1 MQGVFL
7 RPPESRPFGKS
18 VGSFYVKT
26 EELCPWILFTLQGHG
41 YPAYLVGG
49 CVRDMLLEHRPHDWD
64 ICTGA
69 LPEQVM
75 ALFPGS
81 RPTGLAH
88 GTVTVVIGSRQVEVT
103 TFRTE
108 GSYADHRHPDR
119 VAFVTE
125 LTEDLSRRD
134 FTMNAIALAADGL
147 LADPFGGVED
157 IREKRI
163 RCVGEPALR
172 FEEDALRMLRA
183 LRFSAKLGFTIEIN
197 TLLAIQEK
205 APLAATLAAERVRE
219 ELEKLLLT
227 DAPETVHPLM
237 EMGLLDAYLLD
248 RPLFS
253 PLFRK
258 LRRLPRKALYR
269 WAGLAVL
276 LCRLGCIDSAED
288 FLRSLRLDSRSIR
301 CCTAA
306 EQLLRQ
312 PLPTTPLAWKK
323 ALHAWE
329 VPGVSCAAAVSDAL
343 YGGQSLKE
351 LRAVLRSGE
360 CFSLKH
366 LAVSGDDLL
375 ALGLRGRA
383 LGEMLNFLLDYVM
396 EFPENNRRELLL
408 SLAGGGSE
416 E

>member
-1 MQGVFL
+1 MATIA
-7 RPPESRPFGKS
+7 PPK
-18 VGSFYVKT
+18 YVRQ
-26 EELCPWILFTLQGHG
+26 ILFTLQGHG

-269 WAGLAVL
+269 WAGLTVL

-301 CCTAA
+301 CCAAA

-343 YGGQSLKE
+343 YGGQSLKA

>member
-1 MQGVFL
+1 MATIA
-7 RPPESRPFGKS
+7 PPK
-18 VGSFYVKT
+18 YVRQ
-26 EELCPWILFTLQGHG
+26 ILFTLQGHG

-49 CVRDMLLEHRPHDWD
+49 CVRDMLLGHRPHDWD

-88 GTVTVVIGSRQVEVT
+88 GTVTVVLGSRQVEVT

-108 GSYADHRHPDR
+108 GGYADHRHPDR
-119 VAFVTE
+119 VAFVSE

-163 RCVGEPALR
+163 RCVGEPARR

-183 LRFSAKLGFTIEIN
+183 LRFSARLGFTIEIN
-197 TLLAIQEK
+197 TLLAMQEK

-237 EMGLLDAYLLD
+237 EMGLLDAYLRD

-269 WAGLAVL
+269 WAGLSVL

-301 CCTAA
+301 CCAAA

-343 YGGQSLKE
+343 YGGQSQKE

-396 EFPENNRRELLL
+396 EYPENNRRELLL

>member
-1 MQGVFL
+1 MAAIT
-7 RPPESRPFGKS
+7 PPK
-18 VGSFYVKT
+18 YVRQ
-26 EELCPWILFTLQGHG
+26 ILFTLQAHG

-49 CVRDMLLEHRPHDWD
+49 CVRDILLERRPHDWD
-64 ICTGA
+64 ICTAA
-69 LPEQVM
+69 LPEQVL

-81 RPTGLAH
+81 RPTGIRH
-88 GTVTVVIGSRQVEVT
+88 GTVTVVLGSRQVEVT

-108 GSYADHRHPDR
+108 SAYADHRHPDR
-119 VAFVTE
+119 VAFVGE

-147 LADPFGGVED
+147 LADPFGGVDD

-183 LRFSAKLGFTIEIN
+183 LRFSAKLGFTIEIH

-205 APLAATLAAERVRE
+205 APLAATLAPERVRE

-248 RPLFS
+248 RPAGGAIW
-253 PLFRK
+253 RR
-258 LRRLPRKALYR
+258 LRRLPRRPLYR
-269 WAGLAVL
+269 WTGFAVL
-276 LCRLGCIDSAED
+276 LRRLGCIASVED
-288 FLRSLRLDSRSIR
+288 FLHALRLDSRSIR
-301 CCTAA
+301 CCAAA
-306 EQLLRQ
+306 EELLRA
-312 PLPTTPLAWKK
+312 PLPATPLAWKK
-323 ALHAWE
+323 ALHAWD
-329 VPGVSCAAAVSDAL
+329 VPCVSCAAEVSDAL
-343 YGGQSLKE
+343 YGGQSAKA

-366 LAVSGDDLL
+366 LAVTGDDLL
-375 ALGLRGRA
+375 GLGLRGRE
-383 LGEMLNFLLDYVM
+383 LGDMLNFLLDYVM
-396 EFPENNRRELLL
+396 EYPENNRRDMLL

>member
-1 MQGVFL
+1 MATIA
-7 RPPESRPFGKS
+7 PPK
-18 VGSFYVKT
+18 YVRQ
-26 EELCPWILFTLQGHG
+26 ILFTLQGHG

-343 YGGQSLKE
+343 YGGQSLKA

-383 LGEMLNFLLDYVM
+383 LGEMLNFLLEYVM

>member
-1 MQGVFL
+1 MAAIT
-7 RPPESRPFGKS
+7 PPK
-18 VGSFYVKT
+18 YVRQV
-26 EELCPWILFTLQGHG
+26 LFTLQGRG

-49 CVRDMLLEHRPHDWD
+49 CVRDMLLEKRPHDWD
-64 ICTGA
+64 ICTAA
-69 LPEQVM
+69 LPEQVL

-81 RPTGLAH
+81 RPTGLQH

-108 GSYADHRHPDR
+108 GGYADHRHPDR
-119 VAFVTE
+119 VSFVGE

-147 LADPFGGVED
+147 LADPFGGVTD

-183 LRFSAKLGFTIEIN
+183 LRFSAKLGFTLEIN

-205 APLAATLAAERVRE
+205 APLAATLAAERVRD

-227 DAPETVHPLM
+227 EAPETVHPLM
-237 EMGLLDAYLLD
+237 EMGLLDAYLHD
-248 RPLFS
+248 RPAAG
-253 PLFRK
+253 PQWRR
-258 LRRLPRKALYR
+258 LRRLPRRALFR
-269 WAGLAVL
+269 WAGFAVL
-276 LCRLGCIDSAED
+276 LQRFGCICSAED
-288 FLRSLRLDSRSIR
+288 FLHALRLDTRSIR
-301 CCTAA
+301 ICAAA
-306 EQLLRQ
+306 EQLLRE

-323 ALHAWE
+323 ALHTWD
-329 VPGVSCAAAVSDAL
+329 VPSVNCAATVSDAL
-343 YGGQSLKE
+343 YGGQSSKA

-366 LAVSGDDLL
+366 LAVTGDDLL
-375 ALGLRGRA
+375 NLGLRGRD
-383 LGEMLNFLLDYVM
+383 LGEMLNFLLEYVM
-396 EFPENNRRELLL
+396 EFPENNRRDLLL

>member
-1 MQGVFL
+1 MATIA
-7 RPPESRPFGKS
+7 PPK
-18 VGSFYVKT
+18 YVRQ
-26 EELCPWILFTLQGHG
+26 ILFTLQGHG

-88 GTVTVVIGSRQVEVT
+88 GTVTVVLGSRQVEVT

-108 GSYADHRHPDR
+108 GGYADHRHPDR
-119 VAFVTE
+119 VAFVSE

-163 RCVGEPALR
+163 RCVGEPARR

-197 TLLAIQEK
+197 TLLAMQEK

-237 EMGLLDAYLLD
+237 EMGLLDAYLRD

-269 WAGLAVL
+269 WAGLSVL

-301 CCTAA
+301 CCAAA

-343 YGGQSLKE
+343 YGGQSQKA

-383 LGEMLNFLLDYVM
+383 LGEMLNFLLEYVM

>member
-1 MQGVFL
+1 MATIA
-7 RPPESRPFGKS
+7 PPK
-18 VGSFYVKT
+18 YVRQ
-26 EELCPWILFTLQGHG
+26 ILFTLQGHG

-227 DAPETVHPLM
+227 DAPETVYPLM

-269 WAGLAVL
+269 WAGLTVL

>member
-1 MQGVFL
+1 MATIA
-7 RPPESRPFGKS
+7 PPK
-18 VGSFYVKT
+18 YVRQ
-26 EELCPWILFTLQGHG
+26 ILFTLQGHG

-49 CVRDMLLEHRPHDWD
+49 CVRDMLLGHRPHDWD

-88 GTVTVVIGSRQVEVT
+88 GTVTVVLGSRQVEVT

-108 GSYADHRHPDR
+108 GGYADHRHPDR
-119 VAFVTE
+119 VAFVSE

-163 RCVGEPALR
+163 RCVGEPARR

-197 TLLAIQEK
+197 TLLAMQEK

-237 EMGLLDAYLLD
+237 EMGLLDAYLRD

-269 WAGLAVL
+269 WAGLSVL

-301 CCTAA
+301 CCAAA

-343 YGGQSLKE
+343 YGGQSLKA

-396 EFPENNRRELLL
+396 EYPENNRRELLL

>member
-1 MQGVFL
+1 M
-7 RPPESRPFGKS
+7 R
-18 VGSFYVKT
+18 
-26 EELCPWILFTLQGHG
+26 C
-41 YPAYLVGG
+41 G
-49 CVRDMLLEHRPHDWD
+49 C
-64 ICTGA
+64 CA
-69 LPEQVM
+69 
-75 ALFPGS
+75 
-81 RPTGLAH
+81 
-88 GTVTVVIGSRQVEVT
+88 
-103 TFRTE
+103 
-108 GSYADHRHPDR
+108 
-119 VAFVTE
+119 
-125 LTEDLSRRD
+125 
-134 FTMNAIALAADGL
+134 
-147 LADPFGGVED
+147 
-157 IREKRI
+157 
-163 RCVGEPALR
+163 RC
-172 FEEDALRMLRA
+172 
-183 LRFSAKLGFTIEIN
+183 SAKLGFTIEIN

-227 DAPETVHPLM
+227 DAPETVYPLM

-269 WAGLAVL
+269 WAGLTVL

>member
-1 MQGVFL
+1 MATIA
-7 RPPESRPFGKS
+7 PPK
-18 VGSFYVKT
+18 YVRQ
-26 EELCPWILFTLQGHG
+26 ILFTLQGHG

-269 WAGLAVL
+269 WAGLTVL

-301 CCTAA
+301 CCAAA